1 MLRKIINLIK
11 QVYSYFWKKRKHLK
25 ITKPKPAH
33 RPILVRPR
41 KECGL
46 VTKPAAW
53 ILKQQRLGL
62 TFSPL
67 TWASSSPTRVSRSS
81 EIDGGTRLSQEQN
94 RGVLTER
101 QNPSSF
107 SPRLFLHPSEQRRAW
122 QPRERERDGKR
133 AKGVA
138 PLMSLLVGEW
148 HSPEGE
154 RAAVERV
161 CGGALSRGPK
171 SASRGARGP
180 RPDLR
185 RHRIWRM
192 SGPRWDLRVPCCLD
206 GC

>member
-25 ITKPKPAH
+25 ITKPKLAH

-67 TWASSSPTRVSRSS
+67 TWASSSPTRVSRPS
-81 EIDGGTRLSQEQN
+81 EIDGGTCLSQEQN
-94 RGVLTER
+94 RGVPAEC

-122 QPRERERDGKR
+122 RPRERERWQAGQRSGTAHEPARRWVAFTRGWARRRR
-133 AKGVA
+133 AG
-138 PLMSLLVGEW
+138 
-148 HSPEGE
+148 
-154 RAAVERV
+154 
-161 CGGALSRGPK
+161 
-171 SASRGARGP
+171 
-180 RPDLR
+180 LR
-185 RHRIWRM
+185 RC
-192 SGPRWDLRVPCCLD
+192 P
-206 GC
+206 